1 MDNDSLEEDF
11 FDDVELR
18 GWSNWTTRG
27 CKYTLKIFRE
37 CIKDKSYVDI
47 DQHDLKQYLKDLK
60 NRKGRNGEMSSET
73 IRKHINNLASFYEY
87 LEDEDYVV
95 KSPIPKFRR
104 RYISNNYRTGRKGQ
118 KRQIIDLPKM
128 RIFLGM
134 ILDIQDRAM
143 YTLLAKTGLRAQELL
158 SIDVEDVSLEEMTI
172 SIKATGKRKN
182 MDVYFDLETRRQIET
197 WLSIRDERANKGER
211 ALFITDVGTRMS
223 HVILN
228 KRLKRYAT
236 ESGIHDPDSPDL
248 EKRYTAHCFRH
259 FFTTELLNSGM
270 PRDYVKE
277 LRGDSR
283 TETIDI
289 YNHITPEELKRSYLQ
304 HIPRF
309 NL

>member
-1 MDNDSLEEDF
+1 LDNDSLEEEF
-11 FDDVELR
+11 FDDIELR
-18 GWSNWTTRG
+18 GWSHWTTRG

-37 CIKDKSYVDI
+37 CINDKSFVDI

-128 RIFLGM
+128 RVFLGM
-134 ILDIQDRAM
+134 ILDLQDRAM

-197 WLSIRDERANKGER
+197 WLSIRGERANEGER
-211 ALFITDVGTRMS
+211 ALFVTDVGTRMS

-228 KRLKRYAT
+228 KRLKKYAT
-236 ESGIHDPDSPDL
+236 EYGIHDPDTQDL
-248 EKRYTAHCFRH
+248 EKRFTAHCFRH

-289 YNHITPEELKRSYLQ
+289 YNHITPEELKRSYLE

>member
-1 MDNDSLEEDF
+1 MDNDSLEEEF

-18 GWSNWTTRG
+18 GWSKWTTKG
-27 CKYTLKIFRE
+27 CRYTLNLFRE
-37 CIKDKSYVDI
+37 SINGKSYEDI
-47 DQHDLKQYLKDLK
+47 DQHDLKRFLKDIK
-60 NRKGRNGEMSSET
+60 DRKGRNGEVSKET
-73 IRKHINNLASFYEY
+73 IRKHINNLASFFEY
-87 LEDEDYVV
+87 LEDEDYII

-104 RYISNNYRTGRKGQ
+104 RYISNNFRTGSRGQ

-128 RIFLGM
+128 RIFIAS
-134 ILDIQDRAM
+134 ILDTQDQAM

-158 SIDVEDVSLEEMTI
+158 SIDLADISLEEMAV
-172 SIKATGKRKN
+172 SIKATGKRKS
-182 MDVYFDLETRRQIET
+182 MDVYFDLETKRLLEK
-197 WLSIRDERANKGER
+197 WLSIRDEIAPKGEK
-211 ALFITDVGTRMS
+211 ALFVTNEGNRMS

-228 KRLKRYAT
+228 KRLKKYA
-236 ESGIHDPDSPDL
+236 EEAGIHDPESSDL
-248 EKRYTAHCFRH
+248 EKRFTAHCFRH

-270 PRDYVKE
+270 SRDYVKE

-289 YNHITPEELKRSYLQ
+289 YNHITPEELKRSYLE

>member
-18 GWSNWTTRG
+18 GWSKWTTKG
-27 CKYTLKIFRE
+27 CRYTLNIFRE
-37 CIKDKSYVDI
+37 SIEDKSYVDI
-47 DQHDLKQYLKDLK
+47 DQHDLKRFLKDIK
-60 NRKGRNGEMSSET
+60 DRKGRNGEIATET

-104 RYISNNYRTGRKGQ
+104 RYISNNYRTGARGQ

-128 RIFLGM
+128 RVFIGS
-134 ILDIQDRAM
+134 ILDPQDQAM

-158 SIDVEDVSLEEMTI
+158 SIDLAEVSLEEMTI
-172 SIKATGKRKN
+172 NIKATGKRKN
-182 MDVYFDLETRRQIET
+182 MDVYFDLETRRLLER
-197 WLSIRDERANKGER
+197 WLSIRHETANEGER
-211 ALFITDVGTRMS
+211 ALFVTDVGNRMS

-228 KRLKRYAT
+228 KRLKRYA
-236 ESGIHDPDSPDL
+236 EEAGLHDSDSQNL
-248 EKRYTAHCFRH
+248 EKRFTAHCFRH